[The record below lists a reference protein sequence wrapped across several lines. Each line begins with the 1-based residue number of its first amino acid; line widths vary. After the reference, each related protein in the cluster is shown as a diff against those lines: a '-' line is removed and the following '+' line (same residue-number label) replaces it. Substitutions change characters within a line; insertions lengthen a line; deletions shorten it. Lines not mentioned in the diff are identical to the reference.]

1 MRTLF
6 ATPLR
11 LIQLG
16 ALALTLSAAAYADPS
31 LGLNRSPCL
40 AAMEQVSRDMSR
52 QLDQI
57 ETDLALQPWQHQPW
71 RRFAADALTVAQP
84 LDAPVAGAS
93 PAVLQQYRIDCA
105 RKMQLRLDLSGQSAR
120 ALWTVLTSV
129 QRARFETLMQKGMMD
144 QATSARSALSV

>member
-16 ALALTLSAAAYADPS
+16 ALALTLSAAAYTDPT
-31 LGLNRSPCL
+31 LGVNRSPCL

-57 ETDLALQPWQHQPW
+57 EMDLALQPWQHQPW
-71 RRFAADALTVAQP
+71 RRFTTDALTVAQP
-84 LDAPVAGAS
+84 LDAPATGAS

-105 RKMQLRLDLSGQSAR
+105 RKMQQRLDLSGQSAR
-120 ALWTVLTSV
+120 ALWTVLTPL
-129 QRARFETLMQKGMMD
+129 QRIRFEALMQKGMMD
-144 QATSARSALSV
+144 QATAVSSGLSV